1 MGLEHRTPQPWI
13 VHVVDDD
20 PAVCCSLKFT
30 FELDGFAV
38 KTYTSSG
45 EFLASELPSR
55 GCMVVD
61 YNLPDLNG
69 LDLLRELGQRDVR
82 LPAFL
87 ITSNP
92 SHTLRSR
99 ADAQGVAIIE
109 KPLLSDQ
116 LSEAVQESFTR
127 HETLLHA
134 ASAGAAFHS

>member
-1 MGLEHRTPQPWI
+1 MGLESHVPQPWV

-30 FELDGFAV
+30 FELDGFSV
-38 KTYTSSG
+38 KTYASSG
-45 EFLASELPSR
+45 EFLASELPSH

-69 LDLLRELGQRDVR
+69 LDLLRELNQRDVR

-92 SHTLRSR
+92 SHILRNR

-116 LSEAVQESFTR
+116 LSDAVHDSFTR
-127 HETLLHA
+127 RMTC
-134 ASAGAAFHS
+134 